1 MDKVKNKKILEKQ
14 GLILKMEQ
22 VRVLFQTPLNIKS
35 LIDKRK
41 LDLWKVSRKI
51 ILNNKIIRK

>member
-22 VRVLFQTPLNIKS
+22 VRVLFQTPHSKN
-35 LIDKRK
+35 DC
-41 LDLWKVSRKI
+41 KVLQRI
-51 ILNNKIIRK
+51 I